1 MKTQPKNRQKILKL
15 LRNKYLIVAVV
26 AIVWILFLDSNSI
39 YNWLRDRRLVKS
51 QELQKEYFRLGIKN
65 LDEKLQ
71 ELSSNKDSLEKFA
84 REEYLF
90 HEPDEDIYIFP
101 QQK

>member
-1 MKTQPKNRQKILKL
+1 MLKL
-15 LRNKYLIVAVV
+15 LKNKYLIVAVV
-26 AIVWILFLDSNSI
+26 VLVWVLFLDSNNI
-39 YNWLRDRRLVKS
+39 YSWLRDRRLVKN
-51 QELQKEYFRLGIKN
+51 QEAQKEYFRSEIKN

-90 HEPDEDIYIFP
+90 HEPDEVIYLCP
-101 QQK
+101 DDR

>member
-1 MKTQPKNRQKILKL
+1 MLKL
-15 LRNKYLIVAVV
+15 LKNKYLIVAVV
-26 AIVWILFLDSNSI
+26 ALAWILFFDSNNI
-39 YNWLRDRRLVKS
+39 YSWMLDRRLVRN
-51 QELQKEYFRLGIKN
+51 QEAQKECYRSQIKN
-65 LDEKLQ
+65 LDEKLN

-101 QQK
+101 DKNNTIR

>member
-1 MKTQPKNRQKILKL
+1 MLKL
-15 LRNKYLIVAVV
+15 LKNKYLIVAVV
-26 AIVWILFLDSNSI
+26 VLVWVLFLDSNNI
-39 YNWLRDRRLVKS
+39 YSWLRDRRLVKN
-51 QELQKEYFRLGIKN
+51 QEAQKEYFRSEIKN

-90 HEPDEDIYIFP
+90 HEPDEVIYLYP
-101 QQK
+101 GER